1 MKKSWVKDGNYIT
14 IQSFMIKDLKLKGN
28 ELLTYAIIYGFS
40 QNGESKFTGSL
51 QYIADWTNSTKQGVM
66 KNLKA
71 LVAKGLIVKTDIY
84 ENGVKFVKYHAT
96 EFNPMQQG
104 LTGYETELNGG
115 MQQSLPPSMQQS
127 LPNNISTD
135 SKLNIIKEIIDYLN
149 EKAGTQYKATTAKT
163 VECITARLKEGFT
176 LEDFKTV
183 IDKKTAEWKGTDF
196 EQYLRPTT
204 LFGTKFEGY
213 LNAKIN
219 TQAQKPASTIM
230 DDYRAMEERIN
241 KKGLF
246 G

>member
-14 IQSFMIKDLKLKGN
+14 IQSFMVKDLKLKGN

-40 QNGESKFTGSL
+40 QNGESKVTGSL
-51 QYIADWTNSTKQGVM
+51 QYRADWTKSTTQGVM

-71 LVAKGLIVKTDIY
+71 LVEKGLIVKTDIY
-84 ENGVKFVKYHAT
+84 ENGVKFVKYHVT
-96 EFNPMQQG
+96 EFNPMQQNS
-104 LTGYETELNGG
+104 TGYETELNGG
-115 MQQSLPPSMQQS
+115 MQQSLTPPMQQS

-135 SKLNIIKEIIDYLN
+135 SKLNIIREIIDYLN
-149 EKAGTQYKATTAKT
+149 EKAETKYKANTAKT
-163 VECITARLKEGFT
+163 VECISARLKEGFT
-176 LEDFKTV
+176 IEDFKTV

-219 TQAQKPASTIM
+219 TQTKKPAPTIM
-230 DDYRAMEERIN
+230 DDYRAMEEKI
-241 KKGLF
+241 KTKGLF

>member
-40 QNGESKFTGSL
+40 QNGESQFTGSL

-71 LVAKGLIVKTDIY
+71 LVEKGLIVKTDIY
-84 ENGVKFVKYHAT
+84 ENGVKFVKYRAT
-96 EFNPMQQG
+96 EYNAMQQN

-115 MQQSLPPSMQQS
+115 MQQSLTPPVQQS

-135 SKLNIIKEIIDYLN
+135 TKLNIIRNIIDYLN
-149 EKAGTQYKATTAKT
+149 DRAETKYKATTAKT
-163 VECITARLKEGFT
+163 VECISARLKEGFT
-176 LEDFKTV
+176 LEDFKSV

-219 TQAQKPASTIM
+219 TQAKKQAPTIM
-230 DDYRAMEERIN
+230 DDYRAMEEKIRE
-241 KKGLF
+241 KGLF